1 MGTDCGCG
9 SSLPIY
15 ACSGASDTGAITDLT
30 ARRLTLEG
38 RGKLSCLAQIGAHID
53 TAVENARK
61 AGKVLALD
69 GCPIDCARKTLEQ
82 HGITGFQH
90 LRVTDLG
97 LKKGQSPAN
106 AQNVGV
112 FHQAALQI
120 LEKPGETQGACC
132 G

>member
-1 MGTDCGCG
+1 MLRDGYNRDHDPHLHTHVVVMN
-9 SSLPIY
+9 
-15 ACSGASDTGAITDLT
+15 LT
-30 ARRLTLEG
+30 EL
-38 RGKLSCLAQIGAHID
+38 D
-53 TAVENARK
+53 
-61 AGKVLALD
+61 GKVLALD